1 MLGKKIR
8 NTFINFYPDV
18 SQTIIDK
25 QRVIDEMAEPE
36 INVDHLELLEN
47 VNQIGKVDSIFDEIA
62 VNFKH
67 YSILE

>member
-8 NTFINFYPDV
+8 NTFINFYPDA

-25 QRVIDEMAEPE
+25 HDEMAEPE

-67 YSILE
+67 YS